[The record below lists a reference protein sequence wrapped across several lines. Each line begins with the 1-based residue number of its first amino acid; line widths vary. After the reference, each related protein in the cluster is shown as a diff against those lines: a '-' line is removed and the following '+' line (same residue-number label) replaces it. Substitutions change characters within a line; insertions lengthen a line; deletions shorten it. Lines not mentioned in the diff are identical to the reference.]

1 MITGP
6 SGAGKG
12 TLIRALLGRVA
23 DLEVA
28 VSATTRHRRRGE
40 EDGREYWFLS
50 DAEFVRRVHEGDFLE
65 HVTYVSG
72 KRYGTLR
79 SEVHRIAGE
88 GKIPVLELET
98 EGALNVKDD
107 VPGAVTIF
115 ITAPI
120 PELERR
126 LRERA
131 SESEGEI
138 GERIGLAR
146 KQLAQAEQ
154 FDHVVVNDDLERAT
168 QGAGGGCPARVGN
181 RRYHESA
188 VIHPRIDE
196 LLDDVD
202 SRYAL
207 VIVAAKR
214 ARQINNYHHQLG
226 EGTFDEFPPLVE
238 SRSKN
243 YLTMALEETAEGKIK
258 YTYKN

>member
-1 MITGP
+1 LGSSTGTADGTPVFVITGP

-12 TLIRALLGRVA
+12 TLIKGLLERVPE
-23 DLEVA
+23 LEVA
-28 VSATTRHRRRGE
+28 ISATTRLRRRGE

-79 SEVHRIAGE
+79 SEVDRIAAD

-146 KQLAQAEQ
+146 KQLAQADQ
-154 FDHVVVNDDLERAT
+154 FDHVVVNDEVDRAT
-168 QGAGGGCPARVGN
+168 EELAGIVQR
-181 RRYHESA
+181 E
-188 VIHPRIDE
+188 
-196 LLDDVD
+196 
-202 SRYAL
+202 
-207 VIVAAKR
+207 VAA
-214 ARQINNYHHQLG
+214 AA
-226 EGTFDEFPPLVE
+226 TM
-238 SRSKN
+238 SRP
-243 YLTMALEETAEGKIK
+243 
-258 YTYKN
+258 

>member
-1 MITGP
+1 MI
-6 SGAGKG
+6 KG
-12 TLIRALLGRVA
+12 LLERVPE
-23 DLEVA
+23 LEVA
-28 VSATTRHRRRGE
+28 ISATTRLRRKGE

-79 SEVHRIAGE
+79 SEVDRIAGDR
-88 GKIPVLELET
+88 KIPVLELET

-146 KQLAQAEQ
+146 KQLAQADQ
-154 FDHVVVNDDLERAT
+154 FDHVVLNDEIDRAT
-168 QGAGGGCPARVGN
+168 N
-181 RRYHESA
+181 
-188 VIHPRIDE
+188 E
-196 LLDDVD
+196 LAEIVQ
-202 SRYAL
+202 RE
-207 VIVAAKR
+207 VAA
-214 ARQINNYHHQLG
+214 A
-226 EGTFDEFPPLVE
+226 GTMTRP
-238 SRSKN
+238 
-243 YLTMALEETAEGKIK
+243 
-258 YTYKN
+258 

>member
-28 VSATTRHRRRGE
+28 VSATTRGRRQGE

-50 DAEFVRRVHEGDFLE
+50 DAEFARRVHEGDFLE

-79 SEVHRIAGE
+79 TEVDRIAGQ

-146 KQLAQAEQ
+146 KQLAQA
-154 FDHVVVNDDLERAT
+154 
-168 QGAGGGCPARVGN
+168 
-181 RRYHESA
+181 
-188 VIHPRIDE
+188 
-196 LLDDVD
+196 
-202 SRYAL
+202 
-207 VIVAAKR
+207 
-214 ARQINNYHHQLG
+214 
-226 EGTFDEFPPLVE
+226 DEFDYVVLNDEVDKAV
-238 SRSKN
+238 SR
-243 YLTMALEETAEGKIK
+243 LEDIVQRELAAAGTMSWP
-258 YTYKN
+258 

>member
-1 MITGP
+1 LGSSTGTTDGTPVFVITGP

-28 VSATTRHRRRGE
+28 VSATTRGRRQGE

-50 DAEFVRRVHEGDFLE
+50 DAEFARRVHEGDFLE

-79 SEVHRIAGE
+79 TEVDRIAGQ

-138 GERIGLAR
+138 GERIGLAQ
-146 KQLAQAEQ
+146 KQLNQAEQ
-154 FDHVVVNDDLERAT
+154 FDYVVLNDRIERAT
-168 QGAGGGCPARVGN
+168 RELEDIVQRELAAAGTM
-181 RRYHESA
+181 
-188 VIHPRIDE
+188 
-196 LLDDVD
+196 
-202 SRYAL
+202 SR
-207 VIVAAKR
+207 
-214 ARQINNYHHQLG
+214 
-226 EGTFDEFPPLVE
+226 P
-238 SRSKN
+238 
-243 YLTMALEETAEGKIK
+243 
-258 YTYKN
+258 